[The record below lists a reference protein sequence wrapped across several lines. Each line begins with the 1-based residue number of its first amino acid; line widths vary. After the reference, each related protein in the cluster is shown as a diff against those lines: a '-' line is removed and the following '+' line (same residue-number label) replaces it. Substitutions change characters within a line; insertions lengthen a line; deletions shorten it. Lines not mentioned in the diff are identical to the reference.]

1 MASECIGWTPVKA
14 IEVYIIAEGP
24 SEELFIKRVI
34 APSFQNLSIYLKPLT
49 LETSQHASGGALNFD
64 RLKRNA
70 RHILAAHPKAYLS
83 TLIDLYAL
91 STDFPSFL
99 TAQKLPT
106 PREKAIFLET
116 QLDSELTTHIE
127 CRSERILTHIQPYEF
142 EGLFFSNPQALS
154 LTVPEWHKYSKELQ
168 DVRDQFETPEH
179 INNSYETKPSKRLED
194 LLTPRYKK
202 TRHAALIGQKIG
214 LSAIEKE
221 CPHFA
226 AWLHQLR
233 DLKPL

>member
-1 MASECIGWTPVKA
+1 MKA
-14 IEVYIIAEGP
+14 IEVFVIAEGA

-49 LETSQHASGGALNFD
+49 LETSQNERGGALNYD

-70 RHILAAHPKAYLS
+70 RNILAAHPQAYLT

-99 TAQKLPT
+99 PAQQLPT
-106 PREKAIFLET
+106 PLEKASFLET
-116 QLDSELTTHIE
+116 QLDAELTVHIA
-127 CRSERILTHIQPYEF
+127 CRPERILTHIQPYEL

-154 LTVPEWHKYSKELQ
+154 QTVPEWHRYCEKLQ
-168 DVRDQFETPEH
+168 GVREDFETPEH
-179 INNSYETKPSKRLED
+179 INNSYEKKPSKRLED
-194 LLTPRYKK
+194 MLTPKYKK

-226 AWLHQLR
+226 AWLQRLR
-233 DLKPL
+233 DLKQL

>member
-1 MASECIGWTPVKA
+1 MKA

-49 LETSQHASGGALNFD
+49 LETSQNASGGALNFD

-70 RHILAAHPKAYLS
+70 RNILAKHPEAYLT

-99 TAQKLPT
+99 HAQKLST
-106 PREKAIFLET
+106 PREKASYLEI
-116 QLDSELTTHIE
+116 QLDSELTAHIN
-127 CRSERILTHIQPYEF
+127 CRPERILSHIQPYEL
-142 EGLFFSNPQALS
+142 EGLFFSNPQALGQ
-154 LTVPEWHKYSKELQ
+154 TVPEWHRYHKELQ
-168 DVRDQFETPEH
+168 GIRDQFETPEH

-194 LLTPRYKK
+194 LLIPSYKK
-202 TRHAALIGQKIG
+202 TRHAPLIGQKIG

-226 AWLHQLR
+226 AWLQQLR

>member
-1 MASECIGWTPVKA
+1 MRA

-49 LETSQHASGGALNFD
+49 LKTSENASGGALNFD

-70 RHILAAHPKAYLS
+70 RNILAAYPKAYLT

-91 STDFPSFL
+91 STDFPSFQQ
-99 TAQKLPT
+99 AQKLSTPT
-106 PREKAIFLET
+106 DKATFLET
-116 QLDSELTTHIE
+116 QLDSDLTTHVD
-127 CRSERILTHIQPYEF
+127 CRAERILTHIQPYEF

-154 LTVPEWHKYSKELQ
+154 QTVPEWHLCCQKLQ
-168 DVRDQFETPEH
+168 GVRDQFETPEH
-179 INNSYETKPSKRLED
+179 INNSIETKPSKRLED

-226 AWLHQLR
+226 SWLQQLR

>member
-1 MASECIGWTPVKA
+1 VKA

-34 APSFQNLSIYLKPLT
+34 APSFQNLSIFLKPLT
-49 LETSQHASGGALNFD
+49 LETSQNASGGSLNFD

-70 RHILAAHPKAYLS
+70 RNILAAHPKAYLT

-99 TAQKLPT
+99 HAQKLPSA
-106 PREKAIFLET
+106 REKASFLET
-116 QLDSELTTHIE
+116 HLDANLCEYID
-127 CRSERILTHIQPYEF
+127 CRPERILTHIQPYEF

-154 LTVPEWHKYSKELQ
+154 QTVPEWHAYSEKLQ
-168 DVRDQFETPEH
+168 SVRDDFETPEH
-179 INNSYETKPSKRLED
+179 INNSYDTKPSKRLED

-226 AWLHQLR
+226 AWLQQLR

>member
-1 MASECIGWTPVKA
+1 LKA

-49 LETSQHASGGALNFD
+49 LETSLNASGGALNFD

-70 RHILAAHPKAYLS
+70 RNILAAHPKAYLT

-91 STDFPSFL
+91 PTDFPSFL
-99 TAQKLPT
+99 HAQKLPSA
-106 PREKAIFLET
+106 REKASFLAT
-116 QLDSELTTHIE
+116 QLDSELIE
-127 CRSERILTHIQPYEF
+127 HTNCRAERILTHIQPYEF

-154 LTVPEWHKYSKELQ
+154 QTVPEWHVYRQKLQ
-168 DVRDQFETPEH
+168 GVRDQFETPEH
-179 INNSYETKPSKRLED
+179 INNSIETKPSKRLED

-226 AWLHQLR
+226 AWLQQLR